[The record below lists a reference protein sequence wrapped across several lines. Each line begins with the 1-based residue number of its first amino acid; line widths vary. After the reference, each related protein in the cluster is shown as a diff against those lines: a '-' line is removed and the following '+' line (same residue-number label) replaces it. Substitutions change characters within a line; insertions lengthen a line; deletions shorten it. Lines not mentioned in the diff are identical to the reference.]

1 MGALQPP
8 NHLVVMYQ
16 QKQRDETMKT
26 LAYSLLGNAALIGA
40 AVISH
45 VGLDLFPVVLLGA
58 MAVYC
63 FASAIFNLDWNV

>member
-1 MGALQPP
+1 
-8 NHLVVMYQ
+8 
-16 QKQRDETMKT
+16 MKT
-26 LAYSLLGNAALIGA
+26 LAYSILGHAALIGA

>member
-1 MGALQPP
+1 MTPAESSDSYVSTETQLR
-8 NHLVVMYQ
+8 N
-16 QKQRDETMKT
+16 ETMKT
-26 LAYSLLGNAALIGA
+26 LAYSILGHAALIGA